1 MLRRK
6 AGDLEAT
13 VKELPTM
20 KASGKR
26 REENQLR
33 HGTIYASNWSSRR
46 EADTRE
52 LPTGWRSHVKNTWSP
67 QSSTRRAAP
76 STWQGGLEHTQEV
89 ARRGPA
95 GRLVGAQ
102 CS

>member
-1 MLRRK
+1 MRVWSK

-13 VKELPTM
+13 VEELPTM

-33 HGTIYASNWSSRR
+33 RGTIYSSDWSSRR
-46 EADTRE
+46 EADRRE
-52 LPTGWRSHVKNTWSP
+52 LPTGWRSHLRQEGQHP
-67 QSSTRRAAP
+67 ARGREGLSTHRR
-76 STWQGGLEHTQEV
+76 V

-95 GRLVGAQ
+95 SRRGAQ